1 MTPKQSVQTV
11 IGNYANFNGRARRS
25 EYWWFL
31 LVVNV
36 LFAAL
41 AFVALLVSEVLIVI
55 LAIFALAVILPALA
69 VTVRRLHDTNRSG
82 WWILVNLIPY
92 VGGLVLLV
100 LCAFAGTSGPNRYGP
115 DPL

>member
-1 MTPKQSVQTV
+1 MTPMQSVQTV

-25 EYWWFL
+25 EYWWFVL
-31 LVVNV
+31 FVNV
-36 LFAAL
+36 LVSAL
-41 AFVALLVSEVLIVI
+41 MFLGLLVSELLFFV
-55 LAIFALAVILPALA
+55 LAIFALAVILPSLA

>member
-1 MTPKQSVQTV
+1 MSMCWS
-11 IGNYANFNGRARRS
+11 RALL
-25 EYWWFL
+25 FL
-31 LVVNV
+31 G
-36 LFAAL
+36 
-41 AFVALLVSEVLIVI
+41 LLVSELLFII

-100 LCAFAGTSGPNRYGP
+100 LCAFAGTSGPNRYG
-115 DPL
+115 DEPL